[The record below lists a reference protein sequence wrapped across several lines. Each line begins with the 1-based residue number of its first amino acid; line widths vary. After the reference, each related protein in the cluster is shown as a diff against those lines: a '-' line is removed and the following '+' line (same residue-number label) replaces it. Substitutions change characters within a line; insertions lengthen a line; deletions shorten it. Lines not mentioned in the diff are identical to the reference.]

1 MYKLLIAHLPY
12 FARKKLYVA
21 DSCDLANFNR
31 DPICTRSTRVHH
43 ALGLSG
49 HASHVQSHELMK
61 ICDFSKR
68 FLCLV

>member
-49 HASHVQSHELMK
+49 HASHVHK
-61 ICDFSKR
+61 P
-68 FLCLV
+68 